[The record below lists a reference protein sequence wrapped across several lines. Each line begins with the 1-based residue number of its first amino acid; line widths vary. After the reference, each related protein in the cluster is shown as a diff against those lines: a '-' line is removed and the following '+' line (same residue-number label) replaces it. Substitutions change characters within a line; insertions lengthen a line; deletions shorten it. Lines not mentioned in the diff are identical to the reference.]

1 MNYKNYTKKSI
12 KISELGFGAWQLG
25 IDSGWSSVSEKES
38 EYMINTALDSGINFF
53 DTAPNYGN
61 GTSET
66 RLGKVL
72 KNVDRSKIVINTK
85 FGRLDNGIVD
95 FDSKHIIKSIES
107 SLRRLKTDYV
117 DSVIIHSPPIE
128 ILDGNQNDHY
138 EILEKLQDEGK
149 IIEYGASIDFFDEIK
164 ILLQTTNA
172 KVIQAF
178 FNIFHQDVRKAF
190 EIINKK
196 EAAVIAKIPFDS
208 GWLTGKYDE
217 QSVFTG
223 VRSRWSNEDKAV
235 RSSLVKK
242 VKEVISDKISIKSAA
257 LSFCTFYNEI
267 STVIP
272 GAISTKQ
279 LTDNIKSISNNLD
292 SDIVNELESLYE
304 NEIKNLKLP
313 W

>member
-1 MNYKNYTKKSI
+1 MNYKNYTKKRI

-38 EYMINTALDSGINFF
+38 EYMINTALDIGINFF

-95 FDSKHIIKSIES
+95 FDSKHIVKSIES

-138 EILEKLQDEGK
+138 EILEKLQDDGK
-149 IIEYGASIDFFDEIK
+149 IIEYGASIDF
-164 ILLQTTNA
+164 LM
-172 KVIQAF
+172 
-178 FNIFHQDVRKAF
+178 R
-190 EIINKK
+190 
-196 EAAVIAKIPFDS
+196 
-208 GWLTGKYDE
+208 
-217 QSVFTG
+217 
-223 VRSRWSNEDKAV
+223 
-235 RSSLVKK
+235 
-242 VKEVISDKISIKSAA
+242 
-257 LSFCTFYNEI
+257 
-267 STVIP
+267 
-272 GAISTKQ
+272 
-279 LTDNIKSISNNLD
+279 
-292 SDIVNELESLYE
+292 
-304 NEIKNLKLP
+304 
-313 W
+313 

>member
-1 MNYKNYTKKSI
+1 MDYKNYIKNGV
-12 KISELGFGAWQLG
+12 KISEIGFGAWQLG
-25 IDSGWSSVSEKES
+25 IESGWSSVSEKES
-38 EYMINTALDSGINFF
+38 EYMINTALDNGINFF

-85 FGRLDNGIVD
+85 FGRLDNGMVD
-95 FDSKHIIKSIES
+95 FNSKHIVKSIES
-107 SLRRLKTDYV
+107 SLKRLKTDYV
-117 DSVIIHSPPIE
+117 DSAIIHSPPIE

-138 EILEKLQDEGK
+138 EILEKLRDEGK

-164 ILLQTTNA
+164 TFIKTTNA

-178 FNIFHQDVRKAF
+178 FNIFHQDVRRAF
-190 EIINKK
+190 EIINKNDV
-196 EAAVIAKIPFDS
+196 AVIAKIPFDS
-208 GWLTGKYDE
+208 GWLTGKYNE

-223 VRSRWSNEDKAV
+223 VRSRWSNDDKAV
-235 RSSLVKK
+235 RSALVKK
-242 VKEVISDKISIKSAA
+242 VKEIITDNTSIKPVA
-257 LSFCTFYNEI
+257 LSFCTFYDEI

-279 LTDNIKSISNNLD
+279 LMDNIKSISNNLD
-292 SDIVNELESLYE
+292 PSIVSKLESLYE
-304 NEIKNLKLP
+304 NEIKDLKLP